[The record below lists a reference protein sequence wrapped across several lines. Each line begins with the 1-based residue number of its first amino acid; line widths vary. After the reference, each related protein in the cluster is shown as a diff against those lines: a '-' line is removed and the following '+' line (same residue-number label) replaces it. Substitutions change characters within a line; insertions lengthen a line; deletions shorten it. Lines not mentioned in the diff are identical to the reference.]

1 MSAGRARQSGAARR
15 QPRARRNVLRRVA
28 IGTLLY
34 VTVTISLGLST
45 QALLTYHEDGRASL
59 EGASVWTPNRV
70 VWSLVGAL
78 WQENFGSR
86 SRDHQGEPSL

>member
-1 MSAGRARQSGAARR
+1 
-15 QPRARRNVLRRVA
+15 LRRLA
-28 IGTLLY
+28 IGTLCY

-45 QALLTYHEDGRASL
+45 QALLTYHADGRASL
-59 EGASVWTPNRV
+59 EGATVWTPNRI

-86 SRDHQGEPSL
+86 SRDGRGERS